1 MLKKMCMLTMGLTLA
16 VSISACGQKSTPAP
30 IVSPTVAPTSTTTEP
45 TGTAAAVDSSM
56 VAQTV
61 FKQNCVVCHGVD
73 LSGGVGPNLQKVGA
87 RLTQEQI
94 VTTITNGRNVMP
106 AFKGKLKP
114 EEIDA
119 LTKWLAAKK

>member
-1 MLKKMCMLTMGLTLA
+1 MIKKMCMLMMGLSLA
-16 VSISACGQKSTPAP
+16 ASISACGQKSTPAP
-30 IVSPTVAPTSTTTEP
+30 TVSPSVAPTSTTTEP
-45 TGTAAAVDSSM
+45 TGTVAVDTSM

-73 LSGGVGPNLQKVGA
+73 LGGGVGPNLQKVGA

-94 VTTITNGRNVMP
+94 ATTITNGRNVMP
-106 AFKGKLKP
+106 SFKGKLKP

-119 LTKWLAAKK
+119 LSKWLSAKK

>member
-1 MLKKMCMLTMGLTLA
+1 MLKKMCMLTIGLILA
-16 VSISACGQKSTPAP
+16 VSISACGQKPPAP
-30 IVSPTVAPTSTTTEP
+30 TVSPSIAPTSTTTEP
-45 TGTAAAVDSSM
+45 TGTAAVDTSM

-87 RLTQEQI
+87 RLTQVQI
-94 VTTITNGRNVMP
+94 AATITNGRNVMP
-106 AFKGKLKP
+106 AFKDKLKP

-119 LTKWLAAKK
+119 LSKWLAAKK